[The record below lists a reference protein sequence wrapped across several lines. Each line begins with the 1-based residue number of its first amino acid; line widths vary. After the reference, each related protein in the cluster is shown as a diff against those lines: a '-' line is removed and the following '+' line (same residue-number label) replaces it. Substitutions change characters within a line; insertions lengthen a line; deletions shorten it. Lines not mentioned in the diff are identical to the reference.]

1 VPPQRP
7 DGPGTPP
14 PDRPI
19 ERPPG
24 YYPPY
29 APGYWPPYPGYW
41 PPPYPVYG
49 GEYYGAAEPPSTTPV
64 TDTIVSSLPAD
75 CRDVSVGGTTYK
87 LCGSTWYAPRFS
99 GNQIVYVVV
108 PPPT

>member
-1 VPPQRP
+1 MPPQRP
-7 DGPGTPP
+7 DRPGTTP
-14 PDRPI
+14 PDRPV

-41 PPPYPVYG
+41 PPAYPVEG
-49 GEYYGAAEPPSTTPV
+49 GEYYGVSEPPSTTPPA
-64 TDTIVSSLPAD
+64 DTIVSSLPAD
-75 CRDVSVGGTTYK
+75 CREVSVSGTLYM

-99 GNQIVYVVV
+99 GNQLVYVVV
-108 PPPT
+108 APPT